1 MLNLLDFAMNILC
14 SLQVM
19 FVFVYSAYV
28 EVEMKELE
36 DDDAFV
42 ELSTILLLFDL
53 LNAFQ
58 SLLYILMAVS
68 EIKTL
73 VFWLPGTFRIVVD
86 LFGYLISCQT
96 ALIMIC
102 AMILSTLG
110 NTFLSVTLGP
120 YFLNFYRSDFLGVR
134 SSVVI
139 S

>member
-53 LNAFQ
+53 LNAF
-58 SLLYILMAVS
+58 
-68 EIKTL
+68 
-73 VFWLPGTFRIVVD
+73 
-86 LFGYLISCQT
+86 
-96 ALIMIC
+96 
-102 AMILSTLG
+102 
-110 NTFLSVTLGP
+110 
-120 YFLNFYRSDFLGVR
+120 
-134 SSVVI
+134 
-139 S
+139 